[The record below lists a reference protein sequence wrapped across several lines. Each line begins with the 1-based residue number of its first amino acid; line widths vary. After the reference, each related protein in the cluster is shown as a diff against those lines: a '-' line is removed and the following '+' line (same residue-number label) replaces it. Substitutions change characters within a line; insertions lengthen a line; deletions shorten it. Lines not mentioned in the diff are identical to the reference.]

1 MIVFASQAVRR
12 APQALARGGAEPR
25 IISIEC
31 PLRHVSTSM
40 TVAYDCSRMDA
51 PNGTTGPRVRFPG
64 GGCRAATTVRVFSP
78 LPAPVVTT
86 LTRTCPSRPS
96 TAATCQPGRGHRPP
110 DTPTA
115 PTDPRVRFMGGLRRT
130 RNGALPARSLSLAR
144 SRIDLRLGWL
154 PDSRQLLRC
163 YLATCVVC
171 VV

>member
-51 PNGTTGPRVRFPG
+51 PWDHGASGSIPG
-64 GGCRAATTVRVFSP
+64 RWVPSSNNSACIQSTPSP
-78 LPAPVVTT
+78 SFVTT

>member
-1 MIVFASQAVRR
+1 MAV
-12 APQALARGGAEPR
+12 AEWMP
-25 IISIEC
+25 
-31 PLRHVSTSM
+31 H
-40 TVAYDCSRMDA
+40 
-51 PNGTTGPRVRFPG
+51 GTTGPRVRFPG

-154 PDSRQLLRC
+154 PDSRHLLRC
-163 YLATCVVC
+163 YLACLLPVSCVLCNRGRVQTRGC
-171 VV
+171 VRASTRATIYFE